1 MMDRIIDI
9 EQADIDQKATRK
21 RVERVLEMVRMY
33 QSIGSMR
40 KDRGVFAGSKPAP
53 RAADLR
59 SLNEVDTAVDL
70 RSLNG
75 VDTAADLRSLN
86 EVDTAADLRSLNG
99 VDTAADLRSLNG
111 VDTAAAL
118 PSLNELDTAA
128 FLANLCVEVEEVV
141 SRLDEQEQQMIRR
154 RYLQK
159 EKVFDFLLFHEL
171 NLSERTYRRVKAK
184 AMSKL
189 AYMMRLEVTSR
200 KKTLEGPQQVG
211 R

>member
-40 KDRGVFAGSKPAP
+40 KDRGVFADFKPAP

-59 SLNEVDTAVDL
+59 SLN
-70 RSLNG
+70 G
-75 VDTAADLRSLN
+75 GDTAAD
-86 EVDTAADLRSLNG
+86 
-99 VDTAADLRSLNG
+99 
-111 VDTAAAL
+111 L

-128 FLANLCVEVEEVV
+128 YLANLCVEVEEVV
-141 SRLDEQEQQMIRR
+141 SRLDEQEQEMIRR

-189 AYMMRLEVTSR
+189 AYMMRLEVTGR